1 MENKPETIMWGWDQ
15 PTRQRS
21 EEHRKFLIQQYNK
34 DRPKDKHVSN
44 MEELEIELRKEKQN
58 K

>member
-1 MENKPETIMWGWDQ
+1 MWGWDQ

-21 EEHRKFLIQQYNK
+21 KEHREYLIAQYNK
-34 DRPKDKHVSN
+34 DKPKDKHVST
-44 MEELEIELRKEKQN
+44 MEELEQELRKEKQT